1 MQQIKKELTE
11 AGIPYVNECL
21 GGNIEGLRI
30 GNIYIV
36 EHGSGA
42 GYYFGDLKDAG
53 ETCYTLEEVLE
64 LAKKYWEETEIKR
77 IDVVVVE
84 AGLNYTHPLE
94 CFKMTVPKDEAQA
107 VANAIKAVEVRGY
120 TVIPNGKGGCN
131 EYNRVSHGE
140 DYITVTVEPE

>member
-1 MQQIKKELTE
+1 MERIKRELNE

-42 GYYFGDLKDAG
+42 GYYFGDLEDAG

-64 LAKKYWEETEIKR
+64 LAKKYWEETEIEG
-77 IDVVVVE
+77 IDVVVI
-84 AGLNYTHPLE
+84 
-94 CFKMTVPKDEAQA
+94 
-107 VANAIKAVEVRGY
+107 AIVEV
-120 TVIPNGKGGCN
+120 
-131 EYNRVSHGE
+131 GE
-140 DYITVTVEPE
+140 DYIDQLITIKTNRCSLEEAKKEARDAGYRVIDECCHVVPTTHEVHVIVAVEPE